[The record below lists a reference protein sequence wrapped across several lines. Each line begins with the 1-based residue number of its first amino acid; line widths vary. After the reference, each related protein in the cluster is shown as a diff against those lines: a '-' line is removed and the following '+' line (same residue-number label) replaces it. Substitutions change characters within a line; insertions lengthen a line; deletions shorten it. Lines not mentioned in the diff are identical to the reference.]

1 MSCEH
6 VRTANERCGVMARC
20 GMMGY
25 IFIFLL
31 VILLETVVPCVHL
44 RTLEN
49 ICSVR

>member
-1 MSCEH
+1 MFALPMRGAESWS
-6 VRTANERCGVMARC
+6 VC

-44 RTLEN
+44 RT
-49 ICSVR
+49 